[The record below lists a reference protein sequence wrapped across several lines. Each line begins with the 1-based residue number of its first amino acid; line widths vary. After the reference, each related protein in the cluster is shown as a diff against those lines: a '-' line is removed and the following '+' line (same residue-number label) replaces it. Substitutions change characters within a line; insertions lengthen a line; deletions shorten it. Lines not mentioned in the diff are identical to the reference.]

1 MTAVPAIAIKRN
13 FPVPPPIGTR
23 SKRCCSPTITKI
35 WIRYAAYDCAASH
48 RITGKVLSKRKRKR
62 ATSPNKTLP
71 IVRSIRRN
79 QSPRTCDHTHYEKHG
94 ILRQMR
100 RFRPK
105 EPAQAPPVAWPEGT
119 DQIIGRRNEHHGGND
134 PRDTQPASHTQGF
147 AHGKPEK
154 GIRQRIE
161 KQVFHEPEVPDL
173 HMPGSRR
180 AQNRKNDQ
188 GKSQMKQLD
197 GHETPK
203 SVAVAAGRDEVAR
216 NKEVKPHEK
225 RSVYR
230 KEVPQP
236 HGTFGQ

>member
-1 MTAVPAIAIKRN
+1 MDQVCGVRLCRQPPHYGQGLIEAKAEKGDKPEQDPTHSPEYPAEPVAPHMRSYPLRKARHIAADA
-13 FPVPPPIGTR
+13 PVPPKGTR
-23 SKRCCSPTITKI
+23 P
-35 WIRYAAYDCAASH
+35 
-48 RITGKVLSKRKRKR
+48 G
-62 ATSPNKTLP
+62 
-71 IVRSIRRN
+71 
-79 QSPRTCDHTHYEKHG
+79 
-94 ILRQMR
+94 
-100 RFRPK
+100 
-105 EPAQAPPVAWPEGT
+105 PPVAWPEGT